1 MLARHM
7 VKIQGTSDYD
17 KLDALVKELVK
28 THGLI
33 VEVTGWTRKTYDV
46 YCPSD
51 EQARTVLLYARIES
65 FATTNGQISIF
76 DERAMPFAEDL
87 GARLETQFDIEEAVI
102 VQSPPES

>member
-1 MLARHM
+1 MLARQM
-7 VKIQGTSDYD
+7 VKIQGTCEYD
-17 KLDALVKELVK
+17 KLDTLVNELVK

-65 FATTNGQISIF
+65 FATTNGQISVF
-76 DERAMPFAEDL
+76 DERAMPFAEEL
-87 GARLETQFDIEEAVI
+87 GAAFETQFDIEEAVI
-102 VQSPPES
+102 VRSPRES